1 MSNTKN
7 MYILFN
13 MNIKISL
20 LITTLAALTT
30 TLGIIPCFFKIKKQ
44 DNLIA
49 NILAFASGVMITIS
63 LISLIPEATNL
74 LNEKYKPFP
83 SHIICTIFIVIGIL
97 LTTLIDN
104 KTEKHKKDSLYKLGI
119 MASLALMLHNIPE
132 GITTF
137 ITSSLNQ
144 ELGYKLAL
152 AITLHNIPEGLSIAI
167 PIYYSTKSK
176 LKAFKYTFISGFS
189 ETFGAII
196 AYIFLKDIITPQ
208 LLSIILAI
216 TAGIMIDIS
225 IYEFLPTSY
234 KYKKNKV
241 TFIYFVLG
249 IILMFFIELAI

>member
-1 MSNTKN
+1 
-7 MYILFN
+7 
-13 MNIKISL
+13 MNIKISF
-20 LITTLAALTT
+20 LITILAGLTT

-44 DNLIA
+44 NNLIS
-49 NILAFASGVMITIS
+49 NVLAFSSGVMITIS
-63 LISLIPEATNL
+63 LISLIPESTSL
-74 LNEKYKPFP
+74 LNEKYKQFP
-83 SHIICTIFIVIGIL
+83 SLLICTIFIIIGIL
-97 LTTLIDN
+97 LSTLVDK
-104 KTEKHKKDSLYKLGI
+104 KTEKYKENNLYKLGL
-119 MASLALMLHNIPE
+119 MASLALMMHNIPE

-137 ITSSLNQ
+137 ITSSINQ

-189 ETFGAII
+189 ETFGAIL
-196 AYIFLKDIITPQ
+196 AYIFLKNIITPSI
-208 LLSIILAI
+208 LSIILAL

-225 IYEFLPTSY
+225 IYEFLPTSF

-241 TFIYFVLG
+241 TFLYFVLG

>member
-1 MSNTKN
+1 MNTH
-7 MYILFN
+7 F
-13 MNIKISL
+13 SF
-20 LITTLAALTT
+20 LITTLAGLSTT
-30 TLGIIPCFFKIKKQ
+30 IGIIPCFFKIKKQ

-49 NILAFASGVMITIS
+49 NILAFSSGVMITIS
-63 LISLIPEATNL
+63 LISLIPEAINL

-83 SHIICTIFIVIGIL
+83 GLIICTIFIVVGIL
-97 LTTLIDN
+97 LSTLVDN
-104 KTEKHKKDSLYKLGI
+104 KTEKYKRDSLYKLGI

-144 ELGYKLAL
+144 KLGYKLAF

-167 PIYYSTKSK
+167 PIYYSTKSI

-189 ETFGAII
+189 ELFGALF
-196 AYIFLKDIITPQ
+196 ALVFLKDIITPSI
-208 LLSIILAI
+208 LGIILSL

-225 IYEFLPTSY
+225 MYEFLPTSF

-241 TFIYFVLG
+241 TFLYFVLG
-249 IILMFFIELAI
+249 IILMFILELTI